1 MRRRRV
7 FIVLIIVLLLGG
19 GYVVFTL
26 QSGQELQEASPLDP
40 PASTGEPAPVFQDK
54 LDTMSSVEKEQFM
67 AEVEKMKATVMAR
80 TDTMP
85 VQARLLAQGDF
96 RRRFHSVEGRALLIA
111 QGDEHILRFED
122 FQTDNGPRLHIYLS
136 RDRGDEDFI
145 DLGPIK
151 ATRGNVNYQVPAGV
165 DFEKY
170 QNVLV
175 WCKPFGVLFSY
186 ATLTP
191 L

>member
-1 MRRRRV
+1 
-7 FIVLIIVLLLGG
+7 
-19 GYVVFTL
+19 
-26 QSGQELQEASPLDP
+26 
-40 PASTGEPAPVFQDK
+40 
-54 LDTMSSVEKEQFM
+54 
-67 AEVEKMKATVMAR
+67 MKATVMAR